1 MKTTTGAR
9 RRHLAFAS
17 AFASGRPR
25 GEPSLRIGAPP
36 RRLRVGIAGSGRG
49 SRPRRSYLAPWSRVG
64 SAKRGVQG
72 GDVTFGAFI
81 GASTVEAGEVMR
93 KILGHIGLPA
103 EPASPSQLAR
113 LS

>member
-1 MKTTTGAR
+1 
-9 RRHLAFAS
+9 
-17 AFASGRPR
+17 
-25 GEPSLRIGAPP
+25 
-36 RRLRVGIAGSGRG
+36 LRVGIAGSGRG

-93 KILGHIGLPA
+93 TILGHIGLPA